1 MPTHRLTPGS
11 SRLLPAGMAI
21 TGVALLAA
29 AFVPEAARAYTGAP
43 QAVPPVAGARAGT
56 TTCGGSQT
64 VAYSPGLTLKRREVT
79 LNGTSTLSRC
89 ASTADPTITAGR
101 STFHATGRLSC
112 TSGTYS
118 GTRKI
123 TWNNGRT
130 STLSFDSSLS
140 VNAGQSL
147 VAVRGAVT
155 DGEFSGQ
162 KWSAAFTMFTA
173 RPRSCA
179 TAEGLPTASG
189 KLLLSVGSL
198 VPGVKVPETSR
209 ATLR

>member
-1 MPTHRLTPGS
+1 
-11 SRLLPAGMAI
+11 MAI

-29 AFVPEAARAYTGAP
+29 AFIPEAARAYTSDS
-43 QAVPPVAGARAGT
+43 QAAVRAGT

-64 VAYSPGLTLKRREVT
+64 VAYSPGLSLKQRQVT
-79 LNGTSTLSRC
+79 LHGTSTLSRC
-89 ASTADPTITAGR
+89 ASTADPGITGGR

-118 GTRKI
+118 GTREI

-130 STLSFDSSLS
+130 STLSFDSAVS

-147 VAVRGAVT
+147 VTIKGAVT
-155 DGEFSGQ
+155 DGEFHGQ

-173 RPRSCA
+173 RPAACA
-179 TAEGLPTASG
+179 TTGGLPTAYG
-189 KLLLSVGSL
+189 KLLLEVGSL
-198 VPGVKVPETSR
+198 VPGTKVPEKSLV
-209 ATLR
+209 APY

>member
-1 MPTHRLTPGS
+1 MPIHRLTPGS

-29 AFVPEAARAYTGAP
+29 AFVPEAAGAHTTAL
-43 QAVPPVAGARAGT
+43 QAGT

-64 VAYSPGLTLKRREVT
+64 VAYSPGLTLKTRQVT
-79 LNGTSTLSRC
+79 LHGTSTLSRC
-89 ASTADPTITAGR
+89 ASTSDPTITAAR
-101 STFHATGRLSC
+101 STFKATGKLSC

-130 STLSFDSSLS
+130 STLSFNSVVS
-140 VNAGQSL
+140 VNVGQSV
-147 VAVRGAVT
+147 VAIKGAVT

-162 KWSAAFTMFTA
+162 KWSAAFTMFTTK
-173 RPRSCA
+173 PGSCMA
-179 TAEGLPTASG
+179 TEGLPTASG
-189 KLLLSVGSL
+189 KLLLNVGSL
-198 VPGVKVPETSR
+198 VPGMPVPEKHR
-209 ATLR
+209 VTLR

>member
-1 MPTHRLTPGS
+1 MPTHHLIPGS

-29 AFVPEAARAYTGAP
+29 AFVPEAARAYTATP
-43 QAVPPVAGARAGT
+43 HAAVLAGT
-56 TTCGGSQT
+56 TACGGSQT
-64 VAYSPGLTLKRREVT
+64 VAYSPGLSLKQREVT
-79 LNGTSTLSRC
+79 LHGTSTLSRC
-89 ASTADPTITAGR
+89 VSTADPAITGGR

-123 TWNNGRT
+123 SWNNGRT
-130 STLSFDSSLS
+130 STLSFSSAVS

-147 VAVRGAVT
+147 VAIKGTVT
-155 DGEFSGQ
+155 GGEFSGQ

-173 RPRSCA
+173 RPASCA
-179 TAEGLPTASG
+179 TAAGLPTAYG
-189 KLLLSVGSL
+189 KLLLNVGSL
-198 VPGVKVPETSR
+198 VPGAKVAERSGV
-209 ATLR
+209 TLR